1 MTNVLLFVDHKFTI
15 DHKNSSYVFF
25 NLMVHLAQYSY
36 FISISKKKLR
46 KKKKLTIKM
55 AATDSFIHL
64 CFTNKC
70 PTTIHSHRTK
80 VKIDIE
86 YKEADSSADIPMINQ
101 RRSPDLFDSRRS
113 VQQKTYNEVSLMPIR
128 SLLIRICFVSVFPII
143 IYI

>member
-1 MTNVLLFVDHKFTI
+1 
-15 DHKNSSYVFF
+15 
-25 NLMVHLAQYSY
+25 
-36 FISISKKKLR
+36 
-46 KKKKLTIKM
+46 M

-143 IYI
+143 IYIQRLERDVRRQVAVPSLLYSLHYFALDMEKGKWEMKCFHLRHV